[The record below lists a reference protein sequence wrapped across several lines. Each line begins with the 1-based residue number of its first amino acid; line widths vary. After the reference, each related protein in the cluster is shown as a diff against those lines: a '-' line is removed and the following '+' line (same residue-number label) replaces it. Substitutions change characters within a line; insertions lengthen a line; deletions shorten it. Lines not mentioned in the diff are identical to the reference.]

1 MPARTCVIW
10 GPEFTRYDF
19 GDGHPMAPIRIDLTA
34 RLCESFGVF
43 DGIEVIDPGVGDDD
57 LLATV
62 HDRDYIAAVR
72 RASEDPEHGADPAR
86 GLGTEDVPVFRGMH
100 EASARLAA
108 GTRIAAERVWTGA
121 TEHAV
126 NFTGG
131 MHHAMPDRASGFC
144 VYNDVAIG
152 IQWLLDQG
160 VERVAYV
167 DFDVHH
173 GDGVEKIFWDDP
185 RVLTCSVHQNG
196 RTLFPGTGWPGDIG
210 GAGAEGTALNVALPP
225 GTTDS
230 QWLRAIQSTVGQ
242 VVRDF
247 APQVLVTQHG
257 CDSHMDDPLAHLAI
271 SVDAQRYA
279 MDVLHRLAHEAAGGR
294 WIAVGGGGYE
304 VVQVVPRSW
313 THLVAVSRHEPIH
326 VSTPTPQAWRDQ
338 VHELTDQDAPTRMGD
353 LPPGEWPIWVQP
365 WEMGYNPHSEVD
377 RAIMATR
384 QSVFPLH
391 GMDPYFG

>member
-43 DGIEVIDPGVGDDD
+43 DGIEVIDPGVADDD

-167 DFDVHH
+167 DVDVHH
-173 GDGVEKIFWDDP
+173 GDGVQAAFYDDP
-185 RVLTCSVHQNG
+185 RVMTVSLHQHPA
-196 RTLFPGTGWPGDIG
+196 TLWPGTGWPTEVGDG
-210 GAGAEGTALNVALPP
+210 DAAGSAVNLALMPNTEDRL
-225 GTTDS
+225 
-230 QWLRAIQSTVGQ
+230 WLRAFHA
-242 VVRDF
+242 VVPSLIAEF
-247 APQVLVTQHG
+247 KPQIIISQCG
-257 CDSHMDDPLAHLAI
+257 ADSHRADPLTDLSLTVDGQRAAMIAMRDLA
-271 SVDAQRYA
+271 DKYC
-279 MDVLHRLAHEAAGGR
+279 EGR
-294 WIAVGGGGYE
+294 WIAVGGGGYG
-304 VVQVVPRSW
+304 VVNVVPRSW
-313 THLVAVSRHEPIH
+313 THLLGVALGREVDVSSVIDESWCATAEQI
-326 VSTPTPQAWRDQ
+326 SEQ
-338 VHELTDQDAPTRMGD
+338 VHSDYAAPPVRVMGD
-353 LPPGEWPIWVQP
+353 WRSW
-365 WEMGYNPHSEVD
+365 
-377 RAIMATR
+377 
-384 QSVFPLH
+384 
-391 GMDPYFG
+391 